1 VTACL
6 EYLLGR
12 SAIPSESGDGPSQGS
27 GGDGGGDDDDGR
39 AESDD
44 DVDLEEAGADWL
56 SEQGFDRRD
65 RFSGDH

>member
-1 VTACL
+1 MDRRRAAGVTA
-6 EYLLGR
+6 
-12 SAIPSESGDGPSQGS
+12 S
-27 GGDGGGDDDDGR
+27 GDDDDGR

>member
-1 VTACL
+1 VTA
-6 EYLLGR
+6 
-12 SAIPSESGDGPSQGS
+12 AAMMTT
-27 GGDGGGDDDDGR
+27 R